1 LITCK
6 DATDEDSL
14 ILTMGD
20 DYHGVDFPY
29 NPFSSV
35 SKFVP
40 RIRPNQERGENDIIL
55 EKIGLFNGHI
65 GR

>member
-1 LITCK
+1 
-6 DATDEDSL
+6 
-14 ILTMGD
+14 MGD